1 MESMQDRNIMGI
13 MECLLPLAF
22 QPVLL
27 APSYPMCL
35 DIVLLGVAKD
45 ISSKPHG
52 RLAAGGCSCRMLH
65 YRNIQI
71 KSGAKMAA
79 SDETVEFKAW
89 MNSDL
94 GWYRGSARKNVYF
107 LVVRLFLWQPTKG
120 EPHLV
125 STHED
130 IHMACLLWHN
140 LAGWVQAFFSWWTP
154 HLYGWI
160 SRCLFIQHR
169 CPQNPHVCFFKFPCD
184 R

>member
-1 MESMQDRNIMGI
+1 MACFHQGRLLESMQDRNIMGI

-22 QPVLL
+22 QPVLI

-94 GWYRGSARKNVYF
+94 G
-107 LVVRLFLWQPTKG
+107 
-120 EPHLV
+120 
-125 STHED
+125 
-130 IHMACLLWHN
+130 
-140 LAGWVQAFFSWWTP
+140 
-154 HLYGWI
+154 
-160 SRCLFIQHR
+160 
-169 CPQNPHVCFFKFPCD
+169 
-184 R
+184 